1 MEFKIKSKGHKN
13 VSSLHK
19 STFEITKDPEI
30 GPTADC
36 IIGVDMDDS
45 MCDFPEE
52 FKKRIADSNTKIA
65 VILDTPNGHDEI
77 MGYGHENLTLTH
89 PTDIVCRTSDF
100 TCPRTLMIK
109 SSKAARDLD
118 EDLID
123 DLKNEETLEVTI
135 KIVEK

>member
-19 STFEITKDPEI
+19 STFEITKDLEI

-36 IIGVDMDDS
+36 IIGVDMNDS
-45 MCDFPEE
+45 MLDFPQK
-52 FKKRIADSNTKIA
+52 FKDKIANSNTKIL
-65 VILDTPNGHDEI
+65 VLLDTPNAHDEI
-77 MGYGHENLTLTH
+77 IGFGHENLTLSH

-109 SSKAARDLD
+109 STKAARDLNH
-118 EDLID
+118 DLIN
-123 DLKNEETLEVTI
+123 DLKNEEILEVTI
-135 KIVEK
+135 KIME

>member
-19 STFEITKDPEI
+19 STFEITKDLEI

-45 MCDFPEE
+45 MPDFPQE
-52 FKKRIADSNTKIA
+52 FKDKIADSNTKIA
-65 VILDTPNGHDEI
+65 VLLDTPNAHDEI
-77 MGYGHENLTLTH
+77 IGFGHEDLTLTH

-109 SSKAARDLD
+109 STKAARDLD
-118 EDLID
+118 SDLID
-123 DLKNEETLEVTI
+123 DLKNEEILEVTI
-135 KIVEK
+135 KIIE

>member
-19 STFEITKDPEI
+19 STFEITKDLEI

-45 MCDFPEE
+45 MLDFPQE
-52 FKKRIADSNTKIA
+52 FKDKIANSNTKIL
-65 VILDTPNGHDEI
+65 VLLNTPNAHDEI
-77 MGYGHENLTLTH
+77 IGFGHENLTLSH

-109 SSKAARDLD
+109 STKAARNLNP
-118 EDLID
+118 DLIN
-123 DLKNEETLEVTI
+123 DLKNEEILEVTI
-135 KIVEK
+135 KIME

>member
-19 STFEITKDPEI
+19 STFEITKDLEI

-45 MCDFPEE
+45 MLNFPQE
-52 FKKRIADSNTKIA
+52 FKDKIADSNTKIL
-65 VILDTPNGHDEI
+65 VLLDTPNAHDEI
-77 MGYGHENLTLTH
+77 IGFGHEDLTLTH

-109 SSKAARDLD
+109 SSKAAHDLNP
-118 EDLID
+118 DLIN
-123 DLKNEETLEVTI
+123 DLKNEEILEVTI
-135 KIVEK
+135 KIIE

>member
-19 STFEITKDPEI
+19 STFEITKELEI

-45 MCDFPEE
+45 MLNFPQE
-52 FKKRIADSNTKIA
+52 FKDKIADSNTKIL
-65 VILDTPNGHDEI
+65 VLLDTPNAHDEI
-77 MGYGHENLTLTH
+77 IGFGHEDLTLTH

-109 SSKAARDLD
+109 SSKAAHDLNP
-118 EDLID
+118 DLIN
-123 DLKNEETLEVTI
+123 DLKNEEILEVII
-135 KIVEK
+135 KIIE